1 MNKILEILEND
12 ARITPEK
19 IAVMTGLTSE
29 EVNKAIAEMEE
40 ENIILGYK
48 PIINEDKVATDT
60 VTALIELKVTPSAGE
75 GFDAIA
81 SRIYCYEQVRHLY
94 LMSGAYDLA
103 VFVEGKN
110 IKEVAMFVSE
120 HLAQMDSVL
129 STSTHF
135 MLKTYKREGIIFENN
150 KTDDREMLI

>member
-19 IAVMTGLTSE
+19 ISVMTGLTLE

-48 PIINEDKVATDT
+48 PIINEDKVATDK

-135 MLKTYKREGIIFENN
+135 MLKTYKREGIVFENN
-150 KTDDREMLI
+150 KTDDREMLV

>member
-19 IAVMTGLTSE
+19 IAVMTGLTLE

-48 PIINEDKVATDT
+48 PIVNEDKVATDK

-135 MLKTYKREGIIFENN
+135 MLKTYKREGIVFENN
-150 KTDDREMLI
+150 KTDDREMLV

>member
-1 MNKILEILEND
+1 MKRILDILQSD

-19 IAVMTGLTSE
+19 IAVMTGMELSE
-29 EVNKAIAEMEE
+29 VESAIAKMEE
-40 ENIILGYK
+40 EKIILGYK
-48 PIINEDKVATDT
+48 PIVNEDKVAADT

-110 IKEVAMFVSE
+110 IKDVAMFVSE
-120 HLAQMDSVL
+120 HLAQMDSVI

-135 MLKTYKREGIIFENN
+135 MLRKYKDNNVIYGAVPVDERGNII
-150 KTDDREMLI
+150 

>member
-19 IAVMTGLTSE
+19 IAVMTGLTLE

-48 PIINEDKVATDT
+48 PIINEDKVATDK

-135 MLKTYKREGIIFENN
+135 MLKTYKREGIVFENN
-150 KTDDREMLI
+150 KTDDREMLV